1 MPSNPPPVPPGQFGS
16 GSTTAINPHG
26 GKTNMLQWLGKYLS
40 TVKKGV
46 VTQAKAAGSQILNL
60 PISPSTRQH
69 AGDIY
74 AGIQTGR
81 RGRKQTRENF
91 RIQNRRN
98 ANVREGIKQ
107 QDIDIRTSQGSR
119 GVAGKQI
126 GGVAVADYRLR
137 TQREGVNLAEQ
148 QTFANRMVQR
158 KQEKSSRLRRLL
170 FR

>member
-46 VTQAKAAGSQILNL
+46 VTQAKAAGSEILNL
-60 PISPSTRQH
+60 PISPSTREH
-69 AGDIY
+69 ATDVFT
-74 AGIQTGR
+74 GIQTGR

-91 RIQNRRN
+91 RIRNEQLSNRQ
-98 ANVREGIKQ
+98 EGI
-107 QDIDIRTSQGSR
+107 SQGQVRFREHLGST
-119 GVAGKQI
+119 GIVGKQI
-126 GGVAVADYRLR
+126 GGVSATDYQFR
-137 TQREGVNLAEQ
+137 TQQRQLDLAKQ
-148 QTFANRMVQR
+148 QTFANRRVQR